1 MVDRFEVGE
10 LLIDISCTALTFCLY
25 ASGGK
30 GGAVTIDSDREYMVA
45 VDALLKKNHTTCQV
59 GVEFDID
66 GMEGFRITRKRVQLL
81 LVTIFDK
88 SDIL

>member
-1 MVDRFEVGE
+1 MVDRFEVRE
-10 LLIDISCTALTFCLY
+10 LININCIALTFCLY

-30 GGAVTIDSDREYMVA
+30 GGAVTIDSNQEYMVA
-45 VDALLKKNHTTCQV
+45 VNALLKKNHATCQV

-66 GMEGFRITRKRVQLL
+66 GMEGFCIMCKWVQLPL
-81 LVTIFDK
+81 ITIFDK